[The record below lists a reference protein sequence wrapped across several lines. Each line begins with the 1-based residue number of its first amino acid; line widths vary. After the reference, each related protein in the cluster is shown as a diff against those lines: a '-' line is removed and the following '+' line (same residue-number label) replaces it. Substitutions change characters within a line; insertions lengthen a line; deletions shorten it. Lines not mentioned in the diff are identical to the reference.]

1 AMRVGPAGIMMPP
14 EPLDALVAKVAET
27 CRATHNTSIA
37 IASAAAVAAAVSR
50 GVSGGDWRAASGH
63 AAAAARLGATVGH
76 WVTGGDIAARILWA
90 QELVHGKAEK

>member
-1 AMRVGPAGIMMPP
+1 MRIAPVGIMMPP

-50 GVSGGDWRAASGH
+50 GVAGGDWRAAADRAVV
-63 AAAAARLGATVGH
+63 AAKRGAELGH
-76 WVTGGDIAARILWA
+76 WITGGDIAANEAPRP
-90 QELVHGKAEK
+90 VDT